1 MKPIILIMMFV
12 ITLMNV
18 ACSTLDLVTYAGVV
32 LLEDKI
38 TDAVKNKK
46 SKEDK
51 VSEDSQK
58 KQDKP

>member
-1 MKPIILIMMFV
+1 MKTIILIIV
-12 ITLMNV
+12 SVTALMNV

-32 LLEDKI
+32 LLEDKVI
-38 TDAVKNKK
+38 DAVKNKK

-51 VSEDSQK
+51 VSEESQK

>member
-1 MKPIILIMMFV
+1 MFV
-12 ITLMNV
+12 TALMNV

-32 LLEDKI
+32 LLEDKV

-51 VSEDSQK
+51 VSEESQK

>member
-1 MKPIILIMMFV
+1 MKAIILIIMFV
-12 ITLMNV
+12 TALMNV
-18 ACSTLDLVTYAGVV
+18 ACSTLDLVTYAAAVV
-32 LLEDKI
+32 LEDKV

-51 VSEDSQK
+51 VSEESQK